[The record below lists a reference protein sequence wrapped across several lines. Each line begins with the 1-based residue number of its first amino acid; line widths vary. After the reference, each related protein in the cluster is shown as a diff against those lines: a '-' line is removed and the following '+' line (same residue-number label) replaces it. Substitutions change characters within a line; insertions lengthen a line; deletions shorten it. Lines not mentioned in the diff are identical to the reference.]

1 MQGGPKFFIFIT
13 SIFCSLLFAGVSI
26 PLILQKIP
34 PNKVYGIRIDQAFE
48 SEPLWYE
55 INRYGGWAMLVAA
68 GILLLSSMALY
79 IWGKKL
85 SNAIYTG
92 IFVAILLICMLTA
105 SLITAGYA
113 GQL

>member
-1 MQGGPKFFIFIT
+1 M
-13 SIFCSLLFAGVSI
+13 
-26 PLILQKIP
+26 
-34 PNKVYGIRIDQAFE
+34 RD
-48 SEPLWYE
+48 
-55 INRYGGWAMLVAA
+55 AA
-68 GILLLSSMALY
+68 GILLLSSIALY